1 MFISGT
7 SGHATEDTQHK
18 YPYMVSGRLLK
29 LNFAKPIYQL
39 NLQQQT
45 GGTITG
51 SPVSGESGTTFNLS
65 ATSNNKYTF
74 DGFSVTG
81 AALTG
86 SAGTYTN
93 SDVTAKG
100 NWTYHPE
107 PVFVRSVTGRI
118 YEASK
123 RVGSAEISYAGTLAS
138 NQRVAV
144 SSISIPYYGIGWTDV
159 KYRDDVS
166 GQHTALGYGWG
177 IMQDSIAA
185 SANPPVYLTEYTA
198 TVGSYTY
205 TGIHTYVYLSGH
217 SGQFYTTTDATTQLG
232 SKTAHWAGAIYEMV

>member
-7 SGHATEDTQHK
+7 SGNVMYDEQLRKPFMHD
-18 YPYMVSGRLLK
+18 GRMLK
-29 LNFAKPIYQL
+29 LNFSKPIYQL
-39 NLQQQT
+39 TIQQQA
-45 GGTITG
+45 GGTVSG
-51 SPVSGESGTTFNLS
+51 SPVSGASGTTFNLS

-118 YEASK
+118 ENADK
-123 RVGSAEISYAGTLAS
+123 RVGNIMLRYLPSLAS

-144 SSISIPYYGIGWTDV
+144 SSISIPYYGIGWTDIR
-159 KYRDDVS
+159 YRDDVS
-166 GQHTALGYGWG
+166 GQHAALGGGWG
-177 IMQDSIAA
+177 IMKDSMAA
-185 SANPPVYLTEYTA
+185 SANPPVFLNEYVWDSFGA
-198 TVGSYTY
+198 TY
-205 TGIHTYVYLSGH
+205 TSYSASVYLSGH
-217 SGQFYTTTDATTQLG
+217 SGQFYTTTGPTTQLG
-232 SKTAHWAGAIYEMV
+232 SKSAYWAGAIYEMV

>member
-18 YPYMVSGRLLK
+18 YPYMVSGHLLK
-29 LNFAKPIYQL
+29 LNFTKPIYQL
-39 NLQQQT
+39 NLQQGT
-45 GGTITG
+45 GGTIAG
-51 SPVSGESGTTFNLS
+51 SPVSGESGTQFNLS

-81 AALTG
+81 TTLTG

-107 PVFVRSVTGRI
+107 PVFVRAVTGKI
-118 YEASK
+118 ENADK
-123 RVGSAEISYAGTLAS
+123 RVGNVTVLYLPKLPS

-144 SSISIPYYGIGWTDV
+144 SSIYIPYYGIGWTDIR
-159 KYRDDVS
+159 YRDDVS
-166 GQHTALGYGWG
+166 GQHTALGGGWG
-177 IMQDSIAA
+177 IMTDYMAA
-185 SANPPVYLTEYTA
+185 SANPPVFLNEYTWS
-198 TVGSYTY
+198 VGASTHTSYSAA
-205 TGIHTYVYLSGH
+205 VYLSGH
-217 SGQFYTTTDATTQLG
+217 SGQFYTTTGPTTQLG
-232 SKTAHWAGAIYEMV
+232 SKSAHWGGAIYEMV